1 MQSPKKFAMFR
12 SLKRSDESDKK
23 QQMLQP
29 RYTMRGFE
37 WKDQRGVEGTGFVRA
52 LRSLMTAQLPKLLP
66 SLRHAL
72 ENEIAAELGHGRLV
86 DGATHIQIF
95 PSMKRIVAKTN
106 SLFFFGDELCWAFTD
121 AALQYP
127 QDVFVAG
134 EVIRSL
140 PQILASLAAS
150 LITQRHRASRAMFE
164 HLAPVVERRLAIR
177 GQEGPD
183 KPVDCMQY
191 LIDTSPRK
199 PQWSVSRT
207 IGEIMAVWFSSV
219 HQLAIAGSF
228 ALEDLCLHP
237 ECIEPL
243 RGEVEDYADP
253 TAVSDLNALPL
264 LDSFLKES
272 SRLSVSD
279 AVSVRR
285 KALQDSD
292 HFNGTHISKGDWVCA
307 AQRAIMH
314 DSDRYADP
322 ERFDGFRFVRARHAG
337 QEGQSNRFTDTK
349 PDWLI
354 WGYGNTTCPGR
365 FYASAVLRL
374 LLRHVIS
381 NFDIN
386 LLNAKA
392 SRTRTWRSAIV
403 PCSSTIMVL
412 RRRAQD
418 ENGPAG

>member
-1 MQSPKKFAMFR
+1 MER
-12 SLKRSDESDKK
+12 IEDDWRD
-23 QQMLQP
+23 
-29 RYTMRGFE
+29 
-37 WKDQRGVEGTGFVRA
+37 
-52 LRSLMTAQLPKLLP
+52 
-66 SLRHAL
+66 
-72 ENEIAAELGHGRLV
+72 HGRLV
-86 DGATHIQIF
+86 QLGPPTCHCRFSWDVRSSC
-95 PSMKRIVAKTN
+95 P
-106 SLFFFGDELCWAFTD
+106 TD
-121 AALQYP
+121 A
-127 QDVFVAG
+127 
-134 EVIRSL
+134 R
-140 PQILASLAAS
+140 
-150 LITQRHRASRAMFE
+150 
-164 HLAPVVERRLAIR
+164 VV
-177 GQEGPD
+177 Q
-183 KPVDCMQY
+183 
-191 LIDTSPRK
+191 
-199 PQWSVSRT
+199 
-207 IGEIMAVWFSSV
+207 
-219 HQLAIAGSF
+219 AGSF

-354 WGYGNTTCPGR
+354 WGYGNTTWC
-365 FYASAVLRL
+365 V
-374 LLRHVIS
+374 
-381 NFDIN
+381 
-386 LLNAKA
+386 
-392 SRTRTWRSAIV
+392 
-403 PCSSTIMVL
+403 
-412 RRRAQD
+412 
-418 ENGPAG
+418 